1 VRPPRARVRSP
12 RSNRPEAA
20 IPTPR
25 KTPRAASARRAP
37 PKGRAAAKVN
47 AKAKATAANP
57 AVNATPAVNARPAKV
72 KPPAR
77 RGAAAAPKRARKP
90 RPRAE
95 QPLGEG
101 VADAHAV
108 KRLHMPPQRA
118 APAKE
123 VREVGWAEFGALAKE
138 LGDRIAQEFRPDV
151 VVGVANG
158 GVFIGGAL
166 ATALRAEF
174 QPLRVPK
181 NERNKPVAEPLPDL
195 RGKAVLVVDDVIMSG
210 KTLAA
215 ASGAARKA
223 GASEVRTAALIARPD
238 RSRPD
243 FHALE
248 TSELVVFGW
257 DYQLDQG
264 GATGTDD
271 PGEQG
276 V

>member
-1 VRPPRARVRSP
+1 M
-12 RSNRPEAA
+12 
-20 IPTPR
+20 
-25 KTPRAASARRAP
+25 
-37 PKGRAAAKVN
+37 N
-47 AKAKATAANP
+47 AKAKATASP
-57 AVNATPAVNARPAKV
+57 KVNARAKV
-72 KPPAR
+72 TASPKVNARAKPSP
-77 RGAAAAPKRARKP
+77 RGAAAAAPKRARKP
-90 RPRAE
+90 RRRAE

-101 VADAHAV
+101 VADAHAL
-108 KRLHMPPQRA
+108 KRLHIPPQRA
-118 APAKE
+118 EPAKE

-138 LGDRIAQEFRPDV
+138 LGDRIAQAYRPDV

-181 NERNKPVAEPLPDL
+181 DERNKPVAEPLPDL

-223 GASEVRTAALIARPD
+223 GASEVRTAALVARPD